1 MSSLKLKY
9 PIYAPDRFI
18 VHHWGLENCSYTN
31 IEQALQLPFKLAVI
45 LAFSN
50 RDKCDFSQFDLVLI
64 LAGEPFEYETFREWI
79 IKSNI
84 NRYLVLSGVKFQS
97 QQHESTV
104 FYYPYMILPV
114 FKNFNSTHSLKITTD
129 HQKSY
134 LFDVMLGSRK
144 KHRDY
149 IFMRLKQDQML
160 DTNIVTYRDVYN
172 PIYSNNNSPEQD
184 WLYKNIG
191 LDWPYVSSNLDPAWE
206 IDGGINVNTSCIIPW
221 KIYQQCWYSI
231 ISETIEHGP
240 WFLFTEKTMKA
251 LLAQRL
257 FVIFSTQ
264 DFLLNLKKLGFE
276 TFDSIIDESYDK
288 IVDQWQRHSAAYS
301 AVQYLAKQN
310 PKTLLQK
317 IQPVLD
323 HNQNRLIEYYQ
334 ESKRCIRQFLQQHIP
349 DQYLI
354 L

>member
-1 MSSLKLKY
+1 MKLKY
-9 PIYAPDRFI
+9 PIYTPDR
-18 VHHWGLENCSYTN
+18 HLLKYWGLRNCSQAN
-31 IEQALQLPFKLAVI
+31 IEQVLQLPFKLAVI

-50 RDKCDFSQFDLVLI
+50 IDKRVFSQFDLVLI
-64 LAGEPFEYETFREWI
+64 DANSPYEYEALREWI
-79 IKSNI
+79 TKSNI
-84 NRYLVLSGVKFQS
+84 NRYLVLGGIKFQH
-97 QQHESTV
+97 QQLESNV
-104 FYYPYMILPV
+104 FYYPGMMQGV
-114 FKNFNSTHSLKITTD
+114 FYKFAPLHSLKNTTD

-160 DTNIVTYRDVYN
+160 DTNIVTYRDVYKS
-172 PIYSNNNSPEQD
+172 IYSNNTSPEQD

-191 LDWPYVSSNLDPAWE
+191 LDWPYVSPNLDPAWE
-206 IDGGINVNTSCIIPW
+206 IDGGIDVNTSCIIPW

-231 ISETIEHGP
+231 ISETIEHGH
-240 WFLFTEKTMKA
+240 WFFFTEKTMKA

-257 FVIFSTQ
+257 FVMFSTQ

-276 TFDSIIDESYDK
+276 TFDSVIDESYDS

-301 AVQYLAKQN
+301 AVQYLAKQK

-334 ESKRCIRQFLQQHIP
+334 ESNRGIQQFLQQHIP
-349 DQYLI
+349 DQHWI

>member
-1 MSSLKLKY
+1 MI
-9 PIYAPDRFI
+9 PAFF
-18 VHHWGLENCSYTN
+18 N
-31 IEQALQLPFKLAVI
+31 IIPNN
-45 LAFSN
+45 FS
-50 RDKCDFSQFDLVLI
+50 KFDLVLI
-64 LAGEPFEYETFREWI
+64 VAGEPFEYETLEQWI

-84 NRYLVLSGVKFQS
+84 NQYLVLSGVNFQHR
-97 QQHESTV
+97 QHESNV
-104 FYYPYMILPV
+104 FYYPYMMLPISNN
-114 FKNFNSTHSLKITTD
+114 FKSTQLLDTNTD

-149 IFMRLKQDQML
+149 VFMRLKQDQML
-160 DTNIVTYRDVYN
+160 DTSLVTYRSTYQSIQSDN
-172 PIYSNNNSPEQD
+172 SSPEQD

-191 LDWPYVSSNLDPAWE
+191 IDWPYVSANLDPAWE
-206 IDGGINVNTSCIIPW
+206 IDGVVNINTSCIIPW
-221 KIYQQCWYSI
+221 KIYQQCWYSVI
-231 ISETIEHGP
+231 CETIEHGY

-257 FVIFSTQ
+257 FVMFSTQ
-264 DFLLNLKKLGFE
+264 DFLLDLKKLGFE
-276 TFDSIIDESYDK
+276 TFDSVIDESYDS

-301 AVQYLAKQN
+301 VVQYLAKQN

-334 ESKRCIRQFLQQHIP
+334 ESTRGVQQFLQQHIP
-349 DQYLI
+349 DQYWSL
-354 L
+354 